1 MKNSKTIDQAKKKI
15 DKYIESMMWA
25 KNKHSYSFMLGM
37 VQIYNL
43 FAPDNSKYTMIP
55 DEPDVW
61 TDVVQSRAAEQ
72 RDEAKES
79 KLILPDTRIII

>member
-1 MKNSKTIDQAKKKI
+1 MENSKTIDQAKKKI

-43 FAPDNSKYTMIP
+43 FAPETNKYTMIP

-61 TDVVQSRAAEQ
+61 TDTIISRHKEAMDQQSEIYVP
-72 RDEAKES
+72 EK
-79 KLILPDTRIII
+79 KIIL

>member
-1 MKNSKTIDQAKKKI
+1 MENSKTIDSAKNKI

-25 KNKHSYSFMLGM
+25 KNKNSYAFMLGM

-43 FAPDNSKYTMIP
+43 FAPDTMKYTQIP

-61 TDVVQSRAAEQ
+61 TDTIISRHK
-72 RDEAKES
+72 EAVDQKKEIYVPE
-79 KLILPDTRIII
+79 KKIIL